1 MSGNETDGAGAG
13 MKESA
18 PSEQAKNLS
27 PREIIARMATRNPI
41 YKHLGVE
48 VLEAE
53 PGRSVFAI
61 ALREDLTNTF
71 GSAHGGVIFTLA
83 DLTFGFTCNA
93 LGERAVTA
101 SASIDYLA
109 GSTAGSRLIAEA
121 REVMRQGRNAYY
133 DVEIRDDTGK
143 ALAIVRGRMRI
154 VGGSVLDAL

>member
-1 MSGNETDGAGAG
+1 
-13 MKESA
+13 
-18 PSEQAKNLS
+18 
-27 PREIIARMATRNPI
+27 MATRNPI

-61 ALREDLTNTF
+61 ELRDDLTNTF
-71 GSAHGGVIFTLA
+71 GSAHGGVVFTLA

-109 GSTAGSRLIAEA
+109 GSTESRLIAEA

-133 DVEIRDDTGK
+133 DVEIRDETGK